1 MLLIIYFIA
10 GGTIITF
17 KIISIII
24 LIIIKIAKL
33 LVGII
38 RIVVEIKRQWKW
50 RLRFYAILHLNI
62 IKYTRETTE
71 ILKIEYLYII
81 FSNFKYFLKSN
92 FLIISKWSRK

>member
-38 RIVVEIKRQWKW
+38 RIVVEIKRQ
-50 RLRFYAILHLNI
+50 
-62 IKYTRETTE
+62 
-71 ILKIEYLYII
+71 
-81 FSNFKYFLKSN
+81 
-92 FLIISKWSRK
+92 